1 MPHKLRKIRKKRGSR
16 TVGYG
21 TIGQHRAGG
30 QRGGHGKAGRH
41 KHLWSYV
48 LRHEPDYFE
57 KKGFHP
63 PSQPAARTVNV
74 GELDEDVSR
83 LLAEG
88 KASEEAGGI
97 HIDLKALGY
106 DKLLGSGRVTHPFIV
121 SVDSY
126 SKSAVRKISQA
137 EGKILQVE
145 EEERAPQPPATSA
158 QAAVS
163 APAAVEGVA
172 LTTIKGIGPKRAE
185 TLRRIGIRS
194 VDDLAKWEPKA
205 LAEKAEVSEKRTST
219 WIQNAR
225 QLRPTS

>member
-21 TIGQHRAGG
+21 TIGQHRGGG

-63 PSQPAARTVNV
+63 PIQPAPRTINV
-74 GELDEDVSR
+74 GELDEDVSS

-88 KASEEAGGI
+88 KASEEGGGI
-97 HIDLKALGY
+97 NIDLKALGY

-126 SKSAVRKISQA
+126 SKSAARKINQA
-137 EGKILQVE
+137 EGKILQA
-145 EEERAPQPPATSA
+145 EEERAPQPSA
-158 QAAVS
+158 ARIQAAVS

-225 QLRPTS
+225 QLRPAS